1 MTPSCELKLRML
13 AQANIALAAALT
25 FPINGSP
32 TFLWFDRQLA
42 QGDIGAKADN
52 RTAITVHRV
61 STGRGQFGNQGGPV
75 QNLSAVRLQINVTDY
90 NAERARQVAALV
102 TKFMMSISLLDPGAF
117 ASPVTAPSQNP
128 NYLLNERAGMLY
140 NLQPPAYVEIQDWRV
155 FNNEAVPAT

>member
-13 AQANIALAAALT
+13 AQANIPLVAALT

-42 QGDIGAKADN
+42 QGDIGTKTDN
-52 RTAITVHRV
+52 RTAVTVHRV
-61 STGRGQFGNQGGPV
+61 STGRGQFGNQGNPN
-75 QNLSAVRLQINVTDY
+75 QNMSAIRLQLNVVDY

-102 TKFMMSISLLDPGAF
+102 TTFMGSISLMYAGEF

-155 FNNEAVPAT
+155 FNNESVPAS